1 MPNTTLGSAYVQIIP
16 SAEGISG
23 SITGL
28 LKDES
33 KDAGE
38 KSGGIFSSGF
48 AGKVGKGLAVG
59 TAAVAGFSAAASAA
73 IGSAVS
79 KTADFGDHIDK
90 MSQKLGFSTESF
102 QKWDYVL
109 QLSGVSIDNM
119 QGGIKTLTNKLDDA
133 KNGSKSAIASFERIG
148 LSMEELQ
155 GMSREDIFGAA
166 IKQLQGM
173 EDSTERAAL
182 ANDLFGRSGQELT
195 PLLNQSADATAELMT
210 QAERYGMIMSEEAV
224 KASAAFNDSV
234 TTMQMTI
241 TGLKNS
247 LMAEFLPSVTQITDG
262 LGKMFAGDM
271 SGLDDVVA
279 GVKDVI
285 ENIKALA
292 PKVFEA
298 AASLIKKLMDGILS
312 KAGELGSKAGELLGP
327 LIQKII
333 AKAPDFINAAVK
345 LIGGLVTGLFNSLP
359 SVASA
364 LGKIVGD
371 MVRWLLN
378 GGWKEIGSKILD
390 LVGSGLKSALSAL
403 GEIVKSIGTAILEG
417 FGLDT
422 LWQKVKDTVDKI
434 KAFFSFDIQLP
445 HIALPHF
452 YISPAGWKLG
462 DLLKGSIPSL
472 GIEWYAEGGIMAK
485 PTLFGGGEAG
495 PEGIIPLDP
504 FWKRLDKIAESTGNS
519 VVINVYP
526 SSGMDEQAIAE
537 AVERRFIDAQKRR
550 RLAWG

>member
-73 IGSAVS
+73 LGSAVS

-133 KNGSKSAIASFERIG
+133 KNGRKSAIASFERIG

-279 GVKDVI
+279 GVKGVI

-298 AASLIKKLMDGILS
+298 AASLINKLMDGILS

-327 LIQKII
+327 LIQKIV
-333 AKAPDFINAAVK
+333 AKAPDFINAAAK
-345 LIGGLVTGLFNSLP
+345 LIGGLVKGLFNSLP
-359 SVASA
+359 SIASA

-371 MVRWLLN
+371 MVRWLLD

-422 LWQKVKDTVDKI
+422 LWQKVKATVDKI
-434 KAFFSFDIQLP
+434 KALFSFDIQLP

-472 GIEWYAEGGIMAK
+472 GIEWYAEGGIMSK